1 MQALTV
7 IRYCER
13 VGRLWQFNKYKL
25 LCLGRAMTRMAI
37 GSMFVMMF
45 FSCSSQDQLIPR
57 ALLFGNPE
65 KAQPQ
70 ISPNGKRIAYLAP
83 RDGVLNI
90 WQRTVKGGDDQPVTS
105 EKGRGLSNYFWAP
118 DSRGFLF
125 LQDQNGN
132 ENTRLYF
139 VDLETGA
146 KRDLTPFEDVKV
158 QVIASD
164 KNIPDTLL
172 IGMNREN
179 KKVYDAYQLNL
190 KTGQLD
196 LAAKNDGTISQ
207 WIADSNL
214 KVRGALIANS
224 DAGYAVMV
232 RDSEGA
238 TWTKFTEWGFEDSFG
253 CNVIGFSK
261 DGKSLNLIDSR
272 ESATGRLV
280 RLDLASGKKEV
291 IAEDPAY
298 DVVNVMMHPD
308 TDKIQMISWLKD
320 QEEWIIL
327 DDSIRGDIE
336 KITKIHGKNFSI
348 TNRDDADQN
357 WVLRVVSD
365 QAPAAYFLYHRETG
379 MSDFLFE
386 HQPELRKY
394 KLATMKPIS
403 FQSRDG
409 LTLHGYLTLPA
420 SSLLAQPAK
429 PLPLILKVHGG
440 PWNRDVWGY
449 DSREQWLANRGYAVL
464 QINFRGS
471 TSYGKAFLNAAN
483 KEWGGKMQNDLTDAV
498 EWAVQ
503 QGIADPKRVVIF
515 GGSYGGYA
523 ALVGATFT
531 PDLYKAAIAVVGPS
545 NLISFLKTTPDYWS
559 TELTNIKRRVGDPEK
574 EIEFL
579 KSRSPLFKVDQIRIP
594 MLIAQGAND
603 PRVKKEESEQIV
615 SALKQHEIEHE
626 YLLFPDEGH
635 GFAKPENQL
644 RFYKTAEAFLAKH
657 LGGRLEK

>member
-1 MQALTV
+1 M
-7 IRYCER
+7 
-13 VGRLWQFNKYKL
+13 
-25 LCLGRAMTRMAI
+25 RMGI
-37 GSMFVMMF
+37 GSLFIMML
-45 FSCSSQDQLIPR
+45 FSCSSQEKLIPR

-65 KAQPQ
+65 KVQPQ
-70 ISPNGKRIAYLAP
+70 ISPDGKRIAYLAP

-90 WQRTVKGGDDQPVTS
+90 WQRSVKGGDDQPVTN

-118 DSRGFLF
+118 DSRSFLF

-132 ENTRLYF
+132 ENTRLYS
-139 VDLETGA
+139 VDLLTGA

-164 KNIPDTLL
+164 KNIPNTLL

-179 KKVYDAYQLNL
+179 KKVYDAYRLNL
-190 KTGQLD
+190 KTAELE

-207 WIADSNL
+207 WVADSNL
-214 KVRGALIANS
+214 EVRGALIANS
-224 DAGYAVMV
+224 DAGYAVMI
-232 RDSEGA
+232 RGSEKEA
-238 TWTKFTEWGFEDSFG
+238 WRKWTEWGFEDSFG

-261 DGKSLNLIDSR
+261 DGESLNLIDSR
-272 ESATGRLV
+272 GSATGRLV
-280 RLDLASGKKEV
+280 RMDLASGKKEV
-291 IAEDPAY
+291 IAEDPFY

-308 TDKIQMISWLKD
+308 TYKIQMVSWLRDK
-320 QEEWIIL
+320 EEWLVL

-336 KITKIHGKNFSI
+336 KIEAIHGNNFAI
-348 TNRDDADQN
+348 TNRDDADQS
-357 WVLRVVSD
+357 WILRVVSD
-365 QAPAAYFLYHRETG
+365 RSPTAYFLYHRETG
-379 MSDFLFE
+379 QSDFLFE

-394 KLATMKPIS
+394 KLAEMKPIS

-409 LTLHGYLTLPA
+409 FILHGYLTLPTET
-420 SSLLAQPAK
+420 K
-429 PLPLILKVHGG
+429 TKGLPMVLKVHGG

-449 DSREQWLANRGYAVL
+449 DSRAQWLANRGYAVL

-471 TSYGKAFLNAAN
+471 TSYGKEFLNAAN

-498 EWAVQ
+498 EWAAQ
-503 QGIADPKRVVIF
+503 QGIADPKRVAIF

-523 ALVGATFT
+523 ALAGATFT
-531 PDLYKAAIAVVGPS
+531 PDLYQAAIAVVGPS
-545 NLISFLKTTPDYWS
+545 NLISFLQTTPDYWS
-559 TELTNIKRRVGDPEK
+559 TELANIKRRVGDPEK

-579 KSRSPLFKVDQIRIP
+579 KSRSPLFKADQIRIP

-603 PRVKKEESEQIV
+603 PRVKKEESDQIV
-615 SALKQHEIEHE
+615 AALKQHGIEHE

-657 LGGRLEK
+657 LGGRFES